1 MERILANS
9 SNFAETKLKLD
20 FFLKKALLPLLLTE
34 KSIEQP
40 SQGSKTYCWCG
51 GGDIGRMVACDN
63 PNCNITWFHFKC
75 LGLVRKPRGE
85 WYCSDTYK
93 GQAI

>member
-1 MERILANS
+1 MLGQLAVCEKEYCDLMCWTERGIHVERILANS

-34 KSIEQP
+34 KSIEQL

-63 PNCNITWFHFKC
+63 PN
-75 LGLVRKPRGE
+75 
-85 WYCSDTYK
+85 
-93 GQAI
+93 